1 VEWVQD
7 HLSVRVKS
15 IRDIDELNR
24 HWLQHESSANHTA
37 SESSS
42 PSANGENVKVLLL
55 THLINPPLFLAA
67 LSIKFT
73 GRIKFGMFSI
83 KKEDSDALRK
93 KLKMLDLRIPSYVI
107 ITPERTVVYGR
118 RRSEHFNFASMNL
131 FLRTVHPEMN
141 DVFLCSLFL
150 VNMLVILQ
158 IFQVMAY
165 NDIWMERVCRGQ
177 LKCDGT
183 RTGTRFRLSAKRT
196 SPFKSAGASV
206 QSATASRVVRI
217 SGSNAGYTMSRGSM
231 KGTGYPL
238 HSPVSPSLPLPVSPC
253 AITFQLDSTVYII
266 AHADNMLQ
274 EMH

>member
-1 VEWVQD
+1 MEWVQD

-24 HWLQHESSANHTA
+24 NWLQDESSANYTA
-37 SESSS
+37 SASSS
-42 PSANGENVKVLLL
+42 PSANSENVKVLLL

-93 KLKMLDLRIPSYVI
+93 KLKMLDVRIPSYVI

-131 FLRTVHPEMN
+131 FLRTVQPEMN
-141 DVFLCSLFL
+141 DVFLCSLLL

-158 IFQVMAY
+158 IFQVMAC
-165 NDIWMERVCRGQ
+165 NDIWMERVC
-177 LKCDGT
+177 
-183 RTGTRFRLSAKRT
+183 A
-196 SPFKSAGASV
+196 
-206 QSATASRVVRI
+206 
-217 SGSNAGYTMSRGSM
+217 
-231 KGTGYPL
+231 
-238 HSPVSPSLPLPVSPC
+238 
-253 AITFQLDSTVYII
+253 VYVI
-266 AHADNMLQ
+266 AHADNMLK
-274 EMH
+274 EMHLNSAFFRNFPISFYALFVCISFNKCLSTSL

>member
-7 HLSVRVKS
+7 HLSVRVKN

-24 HWLQHESSANHTA
+24 HWLQDESSANHTA
-37 SESSS
+37 SASSS
-42 PSANGENVKVLLL
+42 PSANNENVNVLLL

-141 DVFLCSLFL
+141 DVFLCSLLL

-165 NDIWMERVCRGQ
+165 NVISMKRVC
-177 LKCDGT
+177 
-183 RTGTRFRLSAKRT
+183 
-196 SPFKSAGASV
+196 
-206 QSATASRVVRI
+206 
-217 SGSNAGYTMSRGSM
+217 
-231 KGTGYPL
+231 
-238 HSPVSPSLPLPVSPC
+238 
-253 AITFQLDSTVYII
+253 TVYII
-266 AHADNMLQ
+266 AHADNVLK
-274 EMH
+274 EMRLNSAFFRNFLISFYALFVCIAFNKCVSTSLEELG

>member
-1 VEWVQD
+1 MEWVQD

-24 HWLQHESSANHTA
+24 HWLQDELSANQTA
-37 SESSS
+37 SASSS
-42 PSANGENVKVLLL
+42 PSANSENVKVLLL

-83 KKEDSDALRK
+83 KKEDSDSLRK

-141 DVFLCSLFL
+141 DVFLCSLLL

-165 NDIWMERVCRGQ
+165 NDIWMERVCI
-177 LKCDGT
+177 T
-183 RTGTRFRLSAKRT
+183 
-196 SPFKSAGASV
+196 
-206 QSATASRVVRI
+206 QSCS
-217 SGSNAGYTMSRGSM
+217 
-231 KGTGYPL
+231 
-238 HSPVSPSLPLPVSPC
+238 
-253 AITFQLDSTVYII
+253 VYISI
-266 AHADNMLQ
+266 YTYSHEHNNITISKKVSVPITGLVWPRGWV
-274 EMH
+274 EL

>member
-1 VEWVQD
+1 MDHNKLWFTEGKNWKFAMSKLSDFSFFDHDFQTFQTIVEWVQD

-24 HWLQHESSANHTA
+24 DWLQDESSANHTA
-37 SESSS
+37 SVSSS
-42 PSANGENVKVLLL
+42 PSANSDNVKVLLL

-141 DVFLCSLFL
+141 DVFLCSLLL
-150 VNMLVILQ
+150 VNMLVMLQ

-165 NDIWMERVCRGQ
+165 NDIWMERVCTQIRNG
-177 LKCDGT
+177 
-183 RTGTRFRLSAKRT
+183 F
-196 SPFKSAGASV
+196 
-206 QSATASRVVRI
+206 I
-217 SGSNAGYTMSRGSM
+217 
-231 KGTGYPL
+231 
-238 HSPVSPSLPLPVSPC
+238 
-253 AITFQLDSTVYII
+253 
-266 AHADNMLQ
+266 
-274 EMH
+274 